1 MQRMRPQAKRWWP
14 LASLLKITPHSP
26 PVPHCLS
33 CPSPRRPSS
42 VLQILPGGFSRP
54 LQLPFPIPMALVHGP
69 DHCGPSYQQ
78 ANTHYEK
85 LGIFP
90 DPSTFIPSC
99 MLGSTR
105 TADRCRCVWFSVQ
118 AKSFLL
124 ITVYMAGT
132 GLPRIHSLESWRRG
146 QCPWWTSKVIRAW
159 ERPVRSVVPGA
170 EVPHAPPRTTIFWV
184 PPSPNVQL
192 SAISTSDNG
201 NLGISQTVL
210 RFL

>member
-1 MQRMRPQAKRWWP
+1 MSPH
-14 LASLLKITPHSP
+14 ASTS
-26 PVPHCLS
+26 
-33 CPSPRRPSS
+33 
-42 VLQILPGGFSRP
+42 
-54 LQLPFPIPMALVHGP
+54 
-69 DHCGPSYQQ
+69 
-78 ANTHYEK
+78 
-85 LGIFP
+85 
-90 DPSTFIPSC
+90 IPSC

-192 SAISTSDNG
+192 CAISTSDNG
-201 NLGISQTVL
+201 NLGISQMVL